1 MKIQGLSGLFSILLE
16 NDDIQDFD
24 LRWEQS
30 IVIDK

>member
-1 MKIQGLSGLFSILLE
+1 MQGLSGLFSIKVQ

-30 IVIDK
+30 IVTDK